1 MTKYHLLTDWCF
13 SVLLRYWFE
22 VFSTLI
28 ELSSQ
33 NLTGLQFKTQ
43 DKPKCLG
50 YLRQLCWYLQV
61 MSSTTVIWLSNHLA
75 ATRKKCVKLLIRYWM
90 KKHLFVQMFYMLP
103 FRYIKQ
109 LMILYLFLNWFFV
122 LVWFCFSMGEKP
134 TLNIRMHAIIQLHS
148 IKISE
153 WNTISME
160 IWLEKKKSS
169 PCSSKLLA
177 FQGVIKL
184 DWN

>member
-1 MTKYHLLTDWCF
+1 
-13 SVLLRYWFE
+13 
-22 VFSTLI
+22 
-28 ELSSQ
+28 
-33 NLTGLQFKTQ
+33 
-43 DKPKCLG
+43 
-50 YLRQLCWYLQV
+50 
-61 MSSTTVIWLSNHLA
+61 
-75 ATRKKCVKLLIRYWM
+75 M

-160 IWLEKKKSS
+160 IWLEKKKIKSLQQQAVNFS
-169 PCSSKLLA
+169 
-177 FQGVIKL
+177 GVIKL

>member
-1 MTKYHLLTDWCF
+1 MTKYHLLTDCF

-109 LMILYLFLNWFFV
+109 FNDFIFILELIFCSGLVLFFYGGKTYLKHQDACN
-122 LVWFCFSMGEKP
+122 
-134 TLNIRMHAIIQLHS
+134 HS
-148 IKISE
+148 I
-153 WNTISME
+153 
-160 IWLEKKKSS
+160 
-169 PCSSKLLA
+169 A
-177 FQGVIKL
+177 F
-184 DWN
+184 N

>member
-22 VFSTLI
+22 VSSTLI

-33 NLTGLQFKTQ
+33 NLTGLQLKTQ
-43 DKPKCLG
+43 DKLKCLG
-50 YLRQLCWYLQV
+50 YLRQLCWYSQV
-61 MSSTTVIWLSNHLA
+61 MFSTTVIWLSNHLA

-90 KKHLFVQMFYMLP
+90 KKHLFVQMFLP

-109 LMILYLFLNWFFV
+109 LMILYLFFNWFFV
-122 LVWFCFSMGEKP
+122 LFWFCFSMGEKSI
-134 TLNIRMHAIIQLHS
+134 LKHQDACNHS
-148 IKISE
+148 IAFNCNQWVKYHFHG
-153 WNTISME
+153 N
-160 IWLEKKKSS
+160 LVRKKKKSS
-169 PCSSKLLA
+169 PCSSKLLT

-184 DWN
+184 DQN